1 MGFPTQLM
9 INQLFSVIGTPEDD
23 DMSFVTDSKAIQYLS
38 AFKHTK
44 KADFQKKYPGAGEVA
59 IDLL

>member
-1 MGFPTQLM
+1 M
-9 INQLFSVIGTPEDD
+9 IFSVIGTPEDD

-38 AFKHTK
+38 AFKNQK
-44 KADFQKKYPGAGEVA
+44 KIDFSKKYPGAGELA

>member
-1 MGFPTQLM
+1 M
-9 INQLFSVIGTPEDD
+9 IFSVIGTPEDD